1 MKKLLALV
9 VAMMMVLAL
18 SSAVFATPVTTGSIT
33 VESPVAGEH
42 YAAYKIFDLEYIAT
56 SNYAYTINAS
66 SPWFAAVQSYA
77 GITLTASTDHAGT
90 YVVTTN
96 SNFSAAAFAA
106 HLKAQMANITP
117 TPTPEGADTVAVEGQ
132 NIVWS
137 NLPLGYYFV
146 TSTVGALCSLTSTD
160 YNAIVHDKNEAAPFE
175 KTADDT
181 SVEVG
186 QVVHFTITGEV
197 PATTGYTIYTWR
209 VTDTMSTGLDFVEGS
224 VVVKIG
230 DTVYTPTAS
239 ELVNTANGF
248 VLNLEMVGRDWA
260 PGTPITITYNG
271 VVTEDAVVLDEA
283 TNTATLDYSNNPNDS
298 TSFEH
303 ETEVVKVYTA
313 DIIIDKTNAG
323 GDKLSGAD
331 FVLYKLVE
339 DADNPG
345 TYIKYYYT
353 YDAVNDVVGWTTNYA
368 NATHSIT
375 NAQGA
380 ASFIGLEE
388 GDYYIEE
395 VAAPYGYNLLTAPV
409 QVHVNANATVHADVT
424 QPIVNNTGSELPET
438 GGIGTTIFYVIG
450 GLMMAAAVVLL
461 ATRKKMSVED

>member
-1 MKKLLALV
+1 MKKFLALV

-56 SNYAYTINAS
+56 SNYAYTINAN

-77 GITLTASTDHAGT
+77 GITLTQSTDHAGT

-96 SNFSAAAFAA
+96 ANFSAAAFAA
-106 HLKAQMANITP
+106 HLKTAMANITP
-117 TPTPEGADTVAVEGQ
+117 TPTPDGEDTVAVDGQ
-132 NIVWS
+132 NVVWN

-146 TSTVGALCSLTSTD
+146 TSTLGALCSLTNTA
-160 YNAIVHDKNEAAPFE
+160 YNAVVHDKNEGLPFE
-175 KTADDT
+175 KEVDDA

-186 QVVHFTITGEV
+186 QTVHFTITGEV
-197 PATTGYTIYTWR
+197 PSTTGYTTYTWK
-209 VTDTMSTGLDFVEGS
+209 VTDTMSDGLDFVEGS
-224 VVVKIG
+224 VVVTIG
-230 DTVYTPTAS
+230 NTVYVPTAS

-248 VLNLEMVGRDWA
+248 VLNLEMVGRNWEVGA
-260 PGTPITITYNG
+260 PIVITYNA

-283 TNTATLDYSNNPNDS
+283 TNTATLQYSNDPNNS
-298 TSFEH
+298 ESYE
-303 ETEVVKVYTA
+303 EEEVVVKVYTA

-339 DADNPG
+339 DENNPG

-353 YDAVNDVVGWTTNYA
+353 YDAVNDVVGWSTNYA

-375 NAQGA
+375 TAQGV